1 MSNTGRTV
9 LVTGGG
15 SGMGKAIAELFA
27 KNGDHVYIL
36 GRREDQLKSVV
47 AASAG
52 KISSFTADLSKPQEV
67 EAARKQ
73 ILSKHKEIDVLV
85 NCAGASGGV
94 EHGLSLEAALEAWQG
109 VMANNLTTAF
119 LMTYAFRPHLKRP
132 GGRIINVTSMAAF
145 AGSSRVGGEAYA
157 AAKSAIHGM
166 MRTLV
171 RQLAP
176 EGVTINCV
184 SPGYIDNTDFFGGKT
199 LHEARI
205 VAESQIPAGRTG
217 QPEDIAPG
225 VFYLA
230 SDEASFVNG
239 EILNI
244 NGGQQ
249 FSR

>member
-1 MSNTGRTV
+1 MKTGRV
-9 LVTGGG
+9 VIVTGGG
-15 SGMGKAIAELFA
+15 SGIGKAIAEIFA
-27 KNGDHVYIL
+27 QNGDNVYIL
-36 GRREDQLKSVV
+36 GRRKHSLEVV
-47 AASAG
+47 SAKYPD
-52 KISSFTADLSKPQEV
+52 KIFTIKADVSNPKEV
-67 EAARKQ
+67 EVARQQ
-73 ILSKHKEIDVLV
+73 ILAAHPAVDVLV
-85 NCAGASGGV
+85 NCAGASGSV
-94 EHGLSLEAALEAWQG
+94 AHGLNLEAALEAWEG
-109 VMANNLTTAF
+109 ILANNLTSTF

-132 GGRIINVTSMAAF
+132 GGRIINITSMAAF

-166 MRTLV
+166 SRTLV

-176 EGVTINCV
+176 EGITINCV
-184 SPGYIDNTDFFGGKT
+184 SPGFISNTDFFGGKI
-199 LHEARI
+199 LHQARI
-205 VAESQIPAGRTG
+205 AAEAQIPAGRTG

-239 EILNI
+239 EILQI